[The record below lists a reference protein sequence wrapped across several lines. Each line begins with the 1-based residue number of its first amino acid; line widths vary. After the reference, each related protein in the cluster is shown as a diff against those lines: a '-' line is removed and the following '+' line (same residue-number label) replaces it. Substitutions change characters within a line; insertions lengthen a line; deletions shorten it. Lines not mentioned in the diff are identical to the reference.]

1 MSSQTQTNSTIIHG
15 WLLALIT
22 VNNSTDTGRSLS
34 SISNTICSFTQC
46 FHSHIHPKRI
56 FKQSHNFWHKFQSEL
71 YCTHTEKHVLVLWST
86 NTLNNDN
93 FTKNFLL
100 QKSWKWTKYI
110 EIPDKHNDTTKAG
123 HRSIQRMERL
133 FVQQHKYTV
142 EISSCTIS
150 WIYITQYQKFPS
162 DTKWGYHY
170 GKMNHNQK

>member
-86 NTLNNDN
+86 NTLNNVCY
-93 FTKNFLL
+93 KNHENGRNISRFQINITIQPKL
-100 QKSWKWTKYI
+100 
-110 EIPDKHNDTTKAG
+110 DTDPYKGWRGSLYSSTSTQWRF
-123 HRSIQRMERL
+123 HPVPYPE
-133 FVQQHKYTV
+133 YT
-142 EISSCTIS
+142 
-150 WIYITQYQKFPS
+150 
-162 DTKWGYHY
+162 
-170 GKMNHNQK
+170 

>member
-71 YCTHTEKHVLVLWST
+71 YCTHREKHVLVLWST

-93 FTKNFLL
+93 FTKNLFIEY
-100 QKSWKWTKYI
+100 QWTSFFVKTFCYKNHENGRNI
-110 EIPDKHNDTTKAG
+110 SRFQINITIQPKLDTDPYKGWRGSLYSSTSTQWRF
-123 HRSIQRMERL
+123 HPVPYPE
-133 FVQQHKYTV
+133 YT
-142 EISSCTIS
+142 
-150 WIYITQYQKFPS
+150 
-162 DTKWGYHY
+162 
-170 GKMNHNQK
+170 